1 MNKRLENKV
10 AIITGAG
17 SGMGRASAI
26 RFAQE
31 GCKVV
36 IAEVNEKNGLTVEQE
51 VRELGGKALYI
62 RTDISS
68 EADVQNCVAKTLEQF
83 GQIDILFNNAAVGTF
98 SPSRG
103 NIPFWEVSKADL
115 DKLMGVNLGGV
126 HLFCKE
132 VIPHMIER
140 GYGSII
146 NTSSENA
153 LKAVTNADDYTAT
166 KGAVVAI
173 TWPLADRLGKYSIR
187 VNCICPGSV
196 RTPMM
201 GGGVI
206 PEEFPEPMQRF
217 FKRLPLKRIGEP
229 EEIANAVLF
238 LASDESSYITGIVL
252 PVDGGWSCI

>member
-1 MNKRLENKV
+1 MGKRLENRV

-36 IAEVNEKNGLTVEQE
+36 IAELNEKNGLAVEQE
-51 VRELGGKALYI
+51 VRELGGEALYI

-68 EADVQNCVAKTLEQF
+68 EADVKNCVAKTLGKF

-98 SPSRG
+98 SPTG
-103 NIPFWEVSKADL
+103 GDTPLWKVSKADW
-115 DKLMGVNLGGV
+115 DKLMGINVDGIY
-126 HLFCKE
+126 LFCRE
-132 VIPHMIER
+132 VIPRMIER
-140 GYGSII
+140 GYGAII

-153 LKAVTNADDYTAT
+153 LKAVTNCDDYTAT
-166 KGAVVAI
+166 KGAVLAM
-173 TWPLADRLGKYSIR
+173 TWPLAARLGKYNIR

-196 RTPMM
+196 HTPMM
-201 GGGVI
+201 GGGKD
-206 PEEFPEPMQRF
+206 PEDFPAPLLRF

-229 EEIANAVLF
+229 EEIANAALF
-238 LASDESSYITGIVL
+238 LASDEASYITGIVL